1 MGCQALFLSHGLV
14 ARATAMQHQLIEP
27 TFESWRAAAR
37 PLLERHV
44 VPTDVLWTDARDGN
58 GTLDFA
64 TPATPP
70 TASVATGLRIPRDF
84 LDQAELAA
92 CYRDPERW
100 ALLYRLAYRLTSDEP
115 HLMSIAV
122 DDDVVR
128 LRDMAK
134 AVRRDNHKMHAF
146 VRFKRVETDGREHY
160 VAFHRP
166 DHFIVRLTASF
177 FVERFRVM
185 DWTILTPDESVSW
198 IGRKLR
204 FSPGVSSREAPTD
217 DAVEDLWLTYYRSI
231 FNPARL
237 KVKHMKQELP
247 VRHWKT
253 LPEAALIP
261 ELIAGAKKSC
271 DSMESAAVK
280 RADEVVKVPHSRS
293 LKVIKK
299 AGQSCL
305 VCPWACHA
313 TQPVFG
319 SGPEDAKIVLI
330 GEQPGDQE
338 DRAGK
343 PFVGPAGQLLREVIE
358 QAGFDADA
366 IYFTNAVKHF
376 KFEPRGTRRIHQT
389 PNARDVSACRPWLEA
404 ELTALQPKVMV
415 CLGATAGKSVF
426 GNTFKITA
434 NRGQVMTSEWCKT
447 TIPTYHPSAILRV
460 PDRSAADEMREMLSQ
475 DLRHAFK
482 LLRAA

>member
-1 MGCQALFLSHGLV
+1 MI
-14 ARATAMQHQLIEP
+14 HQQIEP

-37 PLLERHV
+37 PLLEQRV
-44 VPTDVLWTDARDGN
+44 APTEVLWSDTRE
-58 GTLDFA
+58 GTATLNFA
-64 TPATPP
+64 TPSAPP
-70 TASVATGLRIPRDF
+70 TSTVATVLRIPREF
-84 LDQAELAA
+84 IDQAELAA
-92 CYRDPERW
+92 CFRDSERW
-100 ALLYRLAYRLTSDEP
+100 ALLYRMAYRLTTGEHD
-115 HLMSIAV
+115 LMSIAV

-146 VRFKRVETDGREHY
+146 VRFKRIDVDGREHY

-166 DHFIVRLTASF
+166 DHYIVRLTTPF

-185 DWTILTPDESVSW
+185 EWSILTPDESVSW
-198 IGRKLR
+198 IGKRLS
-204 FSPGVSSREAPTD
+204 FTPGVSSREAPTD
-217 DAVEDLWLTYYRSI
+217 DTVEELWLTYYRSI

-253 LPEAALIP
+253 LPEAALIR

-280 RADEVVKVPHSRS
+280 RADEVVKVPQSKS
-293 LKVIKK
+293 LSVIRK
-299 AGQSCL
+299 ASETCR

-313 TQPVFG
+313 TQTVFG
-319 SGPEDAKIVLI
+319 HGPKDARIVLI

-338 DRAGK
+338 DQQGK
-343 PFVGPAGQLLREVIE
+343 PFVGPAGTLLREVIDD
-358 QAGFDADA
+358 AGFDADE

-376 KFEPRGTRRIHQT
+376 KFEPRGKRRIHQT
-389 PNARDVSACRPWLEA
+389 PNARDVSACKPWLEA
-404 ELTALQPKVMV
+404 ELKAIEPKVLV
-415 CLGATAGKSVF
+415 CLGATAGKSIF

-434 NRGQVMTSEWCKT
+434 SRGKVMTSEWCGQ
-447 TIPTYHPSAILRV
+447 TIATWHPSAILRV
-460 PDRSAADEMREMLSQ
+460 PDRSAADEMREMLSK
-475 DLRHAFK
+475 DLRQAFK
-482 LLRAA
+482 LVNAA